1 MKKPPA
7 DTAASTTGLLISEL
21 RPGQL
26 YRCRLS
32 HRAVLVVEE
41 THTGPM
47 EGDPKQ
53 LSTVARKRGYVYNA
67 VYGVYQWC
75 ELVDRQ
81 LVGFDAVPM
90 NPK

>member
-7 DTAASTTGLLISEL
+7 DTPAGLLISEL

-41 THTGPM
+41 AHTGPM
-47 EGDPKQ
+47 EGDPQ
-53 LSTVARKRGYVYNA
+53 RQSTVMRKRGYVYNA
-67 VYGVYQWC
+67 VYGVCQWC

-81 LVGFDAVPM
+81 LVSFDTVQT